1 MDMKKKLDATPSI
14 VIKVVKVY
22 SFLPITILK
31 RHPSKQTNNL
41 LVIPFDI
48 DKEEKI
54 LSKRVGT
61 LH

>member
-1 MDMKKKLDATPSI
+1 MDIKNGCDPLVVINNVI
-14 VIKVVKVY
+14 VY
-22 SFLPITILK
+22 RLLPIAILK